1 MSEVA
6 VNFSQLKF
14 VKATSELESF
24 SKAAQFCHV
33 TQPTLSNGV
42 SKLEEELGERIFIR
56 TTRSVGLTAF
66 GELLLPT
73 IASILNLEE
82 MIRLSAREFAS
93 PETVVLKI
101 GMSPLVSTKFVTLLT
116 DSFKAQHSNHEIL
129 LIEENLSVL
138 DEKLKNNE
146 LDLILVPIVKRA
158 SRKNAIRLYD
168 EDLFFIDK
176 ADGARSK
183 VPINDI
189 RDKTFVMVPDSCGL
203 SEITRSLLR
212 TTRKEIKEYEGKA
225 LSYQVLADWASHG
238 LGSAI
243 LPRSKILPNIS
254 KQQIFKSN
262 KPAKIVFQA
271 KWLSMDSKPLKKMI
285 QHFKKYTDEIVSGM
299 AN

>member
-1 MSEVA
+1 

-24 SKAAQFCHV
+24 SKAARLCHV

-42 SKLEEELGERIFIR
+42 SKLEEELGERIFTR
-56 TTRSVGLTAF
+56 TTRTVGLTAF
-66 GELLLPT
+66 GESLLPT

-82 MIRLSAREFAS
+82 MIRLNAREFS
-93 PETVVLKI
+93 NPEIVVLKI
-101 GMSPLVSTKFVTLLT
+101 GISPLVSTKFVTLLT
-116 DSFKAQHSNHEIL
+116 ESYKAQRSKHEIL
-129 LIEENLSVL
+129 LVEENLSVL

-158 SRKNAIRLYD
+158 SRKNAMRLYD
-168 EDLFFIDK
+168 EDLFFIDNL
-176 ADGARSK
+176 GSSRSK
-183 VPINDI
+183 VPVNDI

-212 TTRKEIKEYEGKA
+212 TTRKEIKEYEGNA

-243 LPRSKILPNIS
+243 LPKSKIPPHIS

-262 KPAKIVFQA
+262 KPVKIVFEA
-271 KWLSMDSKPLKKMI
+271 KWLSNDNKPLKKMI
-285 QHFKKYTDEIVSGM
+285 QHFKKHADEIVSGM
-299 AN
+299 AD

>member
-1 MSEVA
+1 M
-6 VNFSQLKF
+6 NFSQLKF
-14 VKATSELESF
+14 VKATSEFKSF
-24 SKAAQFCHV
+24 SKAARFCHV

-42 SKLEEELGERIFIR
+42 SKLEDELGEKIFVR
-56 TTRSVGLTAF
+56 TTRTVGLTAF
-66 GELLLPT
+66 GEMLLPS
-73 IASILNLEE
+73 IDSILNLQE
-82 MIRLSAREFAS
+82 MIHSNAREYS
-93 PETVVLKI
+93 NPEIVVLKI

-116 DSFKAQHSNHEIL
+116 ESYKAQHRKHEIL

-146 LDLILVPIVKRA
+146 LDLILVPIVNRA
-158 SRKNAIRLYD
+158 SRKNAMRLYD

-176 ADGARSK
+176 VNSTGSK

-212 TTRKEIKEYEGKA
+212 TTSKEIKEYEGKA

-243 LPRSKILPNIS
+243 LPGSKILPNIS

-262 KPAKIVFQA
+262 KPAKIVFEA
-271 KWLSMDSKPLKKMI
+271 KWSSKDNKPLKKMI
-285 QHFKKYTDEIVSGM
+285 QHFKKHIDEIVRGV
-299 AN
+299 AE